1 MVFDPVDCYVEVE
14 QKSEDIMAKA
24 PSTSRTTKSTTTRRT
39 STTARKTKSKAGTT
53 KATVS
58 GATVTPRKTAT
69 AAAKSATTRK
79 VPTDVVVAPNVSE
92 SAPSA
97 LPEMR
102 KRELIDAVVDRCGIK
117 KKYAKPAVEAALA
130 ILGEALEEGRS
141 LQMPPLGKVKVQRA
155 KELED
160 GQVIVAKVR
169 RKTQSDE
176 DEGKKSE
183 ADALAK
189 AAE

>member
-1 MVFDPVDCYVEVE
+1 
-14 QKSEDIMAKA
+14 MAKA
-24 PSTSRTTKSTTTRRT
+24 PSTSRTTKSTTTRRA
-39 STTARKTKSKAGTT
+39 SSTARKTKPKTGTT

-58 GATVTPRKTAT
+58 GTTVSPRKTAT
-69 AAAKSATTRK
+69 AAAKAATTRK
-79 VPTDVVVAPNVSE
+79 VPTDVVVAPDVSVN
-92 SAPSA
+92 APSA

-102 KRELIDAVVDRCGIK
+102 KRELIDAVVDRCGIRK
-117 KKYAKPAVEAALA
+117 KFAKPAVEAALA

-176 DEGKKSE
+176 DEAEKSE